1 MPILEINILGSII
14 EINYQENEKE
24 KLMHLIQQFK
34 IRLSEFK
41 DIKGRFS
48 DNKIIFL
55 AALKAEDNI
64 FELKKTLDS
73 QKKIIDSSNTQKGQ
87 IDNKIRE
94 IVNLKDQISSLDKK
108 NQILEEQN
116 KITMN
121 EFEKLNKKLISLI
134 DKIINANN
142 NNDND
147 KNN

>member
-1 MPILEINILGSII
+1 MPILEINILGSTI

-34 IRLSEFK
+34 LRLSEFK

>member
-87 IDNKIRE
+87 INNKIRE

>member
-1 MPILEINILGSII
+1 MPILEINILGSTI

-24 KLMHLIQQFK
+24 KLLHLIQQFK
-34 IRLSEFK
+34 LRLSEFK

-64 FELKKTLDS
+64 FELKQILDS
-73 QKKIIDSSNTQKGQ
+73 QKKIIDSSYTQKEQ
-87 IDNKIRE
+87 IGNKIRE

-108 NQILEEQN
+108 NKILEEQN
-116 KITMN
+116 RITMN
-121 EFEKLNKKLISLI
+121 GFEKLNKKLISLI
-134 DKIINANN
+134 DKIISANN

-147 KNN
+147 NDN

>member
-1 MPILEINILGSII
+1 MTILEINILGSII

-24 KLMHLIQQFK
+24 NLMHLIQQFK

-41 DIKGRFS
+41 DIQGKFS

-55 AALKAEDNI
+55 TALKAEDNI

-94 IVNLKDQISSLDKK
+94 IVNLKDQIFSLDKK

>member
-1 MPILEINILGSII
+1 MPILEINILGSTI

-34 IRLSEFK
+34 LRLSKFK

-64 FELKKTLDS
+64 FELKQILDS
-73 QKKIIDSSNTQKGQ
+73 QKKIIDSSYTQKEQ
-87 IDNKIRE
+87 IGNKIRE

-108 NQILEEQN
+108 NKILEEQN
-116 KITMN
+116 RITMN
-121 EFEKLNKKLISLI
+121 GFEKLNKKLISLI
-134 DKIINANN
+134 DKIISANN

-147 KNN
+147 NDN

>member
-1 MPILEINILGSII
+1 MPILKINILGSTI

-24 KLMHLIQQFK
+24 KLLHLIQQFK
-34 IRLSEFK
+34 LRLSEFK

-64 FELKKTLDS
+64 FELKQILDS
-73 QKKIIDSSNTQKGQ
+73 QKKIIDSSYTQKEQ
-87 IDNKIRE
+87 IGNKIRE

-108 NQILEEQN
+108 NKILEEQN
-116 KITMN
+116 RITMN
-121 EFEKLNKKLISLI
+121 GFEKLNKKLISLI
-134 DKIINANN
+134 DKIISANN

-147 KNN
+147 NDN

>member
-1 MPILEINILGSII
+1 M
-14 EINYQENEKE
+14 
-24 KLMHLIQQFK
+24 QFYNVYSSP
-34 IRLSEFK
+34 RRFLPLPWYAANLFCVLLHPN
-41 DIKGRFS
+41 IKGKFT

-64 FELKKTLDS
+64 IELEQTIENQNKV
-73 QKKIIDSSNTQKGQ
+73 IASSNSQQVQ
-87 IDNKIRE
+87 IDDKIRE
-94 IVNLKDQISSLDKK
+94 IINLKDQLHSLNKS
-108 NQILEEQN
+108 NQKLEELN

>member
-1 MPILEINILGSII
+1 MPILEINILGSTI

-24 KLMHLIQQFK
+24 KLIHLIQQFK
-34 IRLSEFK
+34 LRLSEFK